1 MPKKG
6 FDENLEKVLCSQ
18 IVTDEYSVAKANQAE
33 DTMDF
38 EAVLDLLD
46 SRRTDKE
53 YEWMSDI
60 RIPEFTTHV
69 LTQASLDVA
78 AYFRTRDFVEVYVED
93 DSAEAI
99 ASAEAAKELLNRTL
113 NQQHLNYYLKFV
125 RARMLNQLQG
135 KVYAECWWNQETK
148 EQVYGIQEDVVESEV
163 DIHGNP
169 ITDRSIQVPGI
180 EIQQTELTEEI
191 PVIDR
196 FEFDILDPRNVFTD
210 NAYTYTLQDK
220 DWVIIRSEKTLED
233 LKRDADRCGY
243 FNLDAIEKVKAGQGD
258 TETRRETYNAEDN
271 FNRVSPKIYRYLD
284 VLKRYGKFWCK
295 VIERDEETEAPTK
308 VKPGIDV
315 NGDILD
321 KAELVECII
330 TVAMDAGSK
339 FLIGFQPTPY
349 INGDGVPY
357 RPIIRGMCY
366 PHPVEDGGF
375 GDGKHSRELQIAI
388 DDTFNIS
395 HGPNQAGHHPDL
407 PGAPIQHGGQRLPLL
422 RAGAS
427 HDGERDGG
435 RAGVQDHRQH
445 PGCFDPGAN
454 PWVTRC
460 SNSPASTRPLWGDFL
475 RRHPPRQP
483 QSPGPSPEPTCALT
497 SKHSRWRTPLT

>member
-1 MPKKG
+1 M
-6 FDENLEKVLCSQ
+6 
-18 IVTDEYSVAKANQAE
+18 
-33 DTMDF
+33 
-38 EAVLDLLD
+38 
-46 SRRTDKE
+46 
-53 YEWMSDI
+53 
-60 RIPEFTTHV
+60 
-69 LTQASLDVA
+69 
-78 AYFRTRDFVEVYVED
+78 
-93 DSAEAI
+93 
-99 ASAEAAKELLNRTL
+99 NRTL

-148 EQVYGIQEDVVESEV
+148 EQVYGIQEDVVESDV

-191 PVIDR
+191 PVVDR
-196 FEFDILDPRNVFTD
+196 FELDILDPRNVYTD
-210 NAYTYTLQDK
+210 NNYTYSLQEK
-220 DWVIIRSEKTLED
+220 DWVIIRSEKTPESLR
-233 LKRDADRCGY
+233 RDEKRCGY
-243 FNLDAIEKVKAGQGD
+243 FNLDKIEQSKVGQGD

-271 FNRVSPKIYRYLD
+271 YNRVSPKIYRYLD

-295 VIERDEETEAPTK
+295 VIERDPETEAPTK

-315 NGDILD
+315 NGDISD

-349 INGDGVPY
+349 INGDGLPY

-395 HGPNQAGHHPDL
+395 MDRTKLATIPTFQVRRFSMEDNDSLYFEPGHPMMVNEMGDVQEFKITDNIQGALTQVQILGDKMQQLTSIYPTTMGRLAFSGIHHGDGSSRGRVQNGHEESL
-407 PGAPIQHGGQRLPLL
+407 QS
-422 RAGAS
+422 S
-427 HDGERDGG
+427 HDGEY
-435 RAGVQDHRQH
+435 
-445 PGCFDPGAN
+445 
-454 PWVTRC
+454 
-460 SNSPASTRPLWGDFL
+460 L
-475 RRHPPRQP
+475 RYRIV
-483 QSPGPSPEPTCALT
+483 
-497 SKHSRWRTPLT
+497 